1 MNVIKS
7 RRRKTRNFSNR
18 GTSSGFKRRGK
29 KGTNKGS
36 VIDPRQLIKEAVIT
50 EQTKFTPAQSFDQ
63 MPVNFKLKANLKT
76 KGYILPTQ
84 IQQETLEPLLAG
96 RDLVGVAETGTGKT
110 GAFLIPI
117 IEKLL
122 IDPHQ
127 NNTLIVVPTR
137 ELALQIEEEFKSLTR
152 GLRLFSATFIGG
164 TSVGRD
170 LSRLRKPNQVI
181 IGTPG
186 RLMDLANRGSL
197 RLEEIS
203 ILVLDEFDRMLD
215 MGFINDIKKLI
226 KSMRRRQQTMLFS
239 ATIDKTQQSL
249 IENILRNPLE
259 VKTSTGTT
267 SSSNVDQDVI
277 HVGQEQ
283 DKFNLL
289 LNLLDDDS
297 FEKVLIFAETKRLVD
312 KVSKRLNKSGVSTE
326 LIHGNKTQNYR
337 CKALNKFKKGQ
348 VQVLVATDVA
358 ARGIDVTDITH
369 VINYQLPLSYESY
382 IHRIGRTGRAGK
394 IGKAFTFVDA
404 A

>member
-7 RRRKTRNFSNR
+7 KRRKTRNFSSR
-18 GTSSGFKRRGK
+18 GTSSGFKRRGRK
-29 KGTNKGS
+29 SKNNAAA
-36 VIDPRQLIKEAVIT
+36 IDPRRLIKEAEVT
-50 EQTKFTPAQSFDQ
+50 EQIKFTPTQSFDQ
-63 MPVNFKLKANLKT
+63 MPVNFKLKANLKS
-76 KGYILPTQ
+76 KGYIFPTQ
-84 IQQETLEPLLAG
+84 IQQETLEPLTAG

-127 NNTLIVVPTR
+127 NNSLIVVPTR

-186 RLMDLANRGSL
+186 RLMDLASRGSL

-249 IENILRNPLE
+249 IDNILRNPLE
-259 VKTSTGTT
+259 VKTSSGNTA
-267 SSSNVDQDVI
+267 SNNVKQDVI
-277 HVGQEQ
+277 RVGQEQ

-312 KVSKRLNKSGVSTE
+312 KVSKRLNRSGVSTE

-358 ARGIDVTDITH
+358 ARGIDVIDITH

-394 IGKAFTFVDA
+394 IGTAFTFVDA